1 MHCCGYYTIILIGLM
16 EKFVNASQW
25 YIIRAEV
32 HDIVFSCIYTN
43 NANVDLA
50 LYSVPLLKLW
60 ATQQVFRKKM

>member
-1 MHCCGYYTIILIGLM
+1 M
-16 EKFVNASQW
+16 EKFVNAFQW